1 MIRQNRIRI
10 LQASALLL
18 TVPTVLWA
26 FANGPSA
33 GYTTAPGDH
42 PGVACT
48 KCHSQFD
55 LNSQGGSVTIAFPKG
70 LSYTPG
76 ATQTLTVTIADP
88 AAVAY
93 GFQMTARVQSNL
105 AGGQAGSFTAGTN
118 QKIICTGSTASTSG
132 GCPDSGI
139 EWIEQS
145 QPLPTGTF
153 TIQWS
158 APATNVGGIHFYIAA
173 NAAVDGPIN
182 YDHIYAADYILGAPA
197 PPSPNL
203 AGSMAQL
210 ASGGG
215 WDTTLTLINT
225 SAAPGQAVLDF
236 FGNDGSPLEL
246 PFTFPQTP
254 LQASAL
260 DSTVSYTLNG
270 NSLLVLDTQQPDNL
284 DAQIGSAQLLTNSG
298 IGGFAI
304 FNYVPTGQEAVVP
317 LETRNAA
324 SYILPFDNTG
334 VLATGVAIAN
344 IEPQTANIPVVIRDD
359 TGAQIGTDTVM
370 LAAQGHTSFML
381 TDNYSLTAGKR
392 GTLELDTPSSGQ
404 ISVLGLRANGSALT
418 TMPVLANVT
427 TGGGSMAQVA
437 SGGGWQTT
445 FTLVNT
451 GTAPAEAQL
460 NFFDNNGNPLSLPLT
475 FLQSGTA
482 ITSATISQNLAAGAT
497 LIVLTQGSDAGAS
510 VVGSAQLAT
519 AGNVAGFAIFRY
531 NPSGQEAVVP
541 LSAGNA
547 NGYVL
552 AFDNTSG
559 LATGVALANISN
571 QAVSVPAVLRDD
583 TGASLGTA
591 NINLAANGHTSF
603 VLTDNY
609 VSVAGRRGTIEV
621 DAPPGAQI
629 SVLGIRSTPTG
640 AVTTIPVLAK

>member
-1 MIRQNRIRI
+1 MIRRNHIRV
-10 LQASALLL
+10 LQASAFLLA
-18 TVPTVLWA
+18 VPVAVWA
-26 FANGPSA
+26 FASGPPA

-42 PGVACT
+42 PGIACT
-48 KCHSQFD
+48 KCHSQFE

-118 QKIICTGSTASTSG
+118 QKIICSGNAPLASG
-132 GCPDSGI
+132 GCPGNGI

-145 QPLPTGTF
+145 QPLTTGTF

-197 PPSPNL
+197 PPGPNL

-225 SAAPGQAVLDF
+225 SAAPGQAVLNF
-236 FGNDGSPLEL
+236 FGNDGGPLAL
-246 PFTFPQTP
+246 PFKFPQTP
-254 LQASAL
+254 SQASAT

-298 IGGFAI
+298 IAGFAI
-304 FNYVPTGQEAVVP
+304 FSYVPTGQEAVVP

-344 IEPQTANIPVVIRDD
+344 LEPQSANIPVIIRDD
-359 TGAQIGTDTVM
+359 TGAQIGTDTIT

-381 TDNYSLTAGKR
+381 TDTYGEAAGKR

-404 ISVLGLRANGSALT
+404 ISVLGLRANGSAVT
-418 TMPVLANVT
+418 TIPLLANVT
-427 TGGGSMAQVA
+427 AGGGSMAQVA
-437 SGGGWQTT
+437 SGSGWQTT

-475 FLQSGTA
+475 FLQTGTV
-482 ITSATISQNLAAGAT
+482 ITSASISQTIAAGAT
-497 LIVLTQGSDAGAS
+497 LVVLTQGSNGGVS
-510 VVGSAQLAT
+510 VVGSAQLST
-519 AGNVAGFAIFRY
+519 AGDISGFAVFRY
-531 NPSGQEAVVP
+531 NPTGQEAVVP
-541 LSAGNA
+541 LSAVNV
-547 NGYVL
+547 NDYLL

-559 LATGVALANISN
+559 LATGLALANVSN
-571 QAVSVPAVLRDD
+571 QAVSVPVVLRDD

-591 NINLAANGHTSF
+591 AVNLAANGHASF

-609 VSVAGRRGTIEV
+609 ASVAGKRGTIEV
-621 DAPPGAQI
+621 DTPAGAQI